1 MGRNKGRLRRLTGNA
16 LLCAALALV
25 LGTLP
30 LSTAFGDTLS
40 DKQEQAKQVKQ
51 QLQANQS
58 ELNRLTAALS
68 QTESQLAAVEANIER
83 NQAELETAQAE
94 LARYQGILNA
104 RVKAMYM
111 EGNASSLEVMLDS
124 SSFDDFLNSYDYMRM
139 IGDYDTE
146 MIDATRSLTA
156 QIQEKRAGLES
167 SRAQYEAQ
175 AASQASQRA
184 SIQAKLAEQQSILSG
199 LDADISAMVSQ
210 QVAASGGG
218 GGGYWTVGPVD
229 GLYFPVAGPHSFTNS
244 WHAPRTGHLHQGC
257 DVMANYGVP
266 CVAITSGNVVQRSG
280 GGAGNYIFL
289 YGDNGNLYYYM
300 HLGSY
305 GASGHVSAGQIVGY
319 VGDTGSPGI
328 PHLHFEVHPGGG
340 AAVNP
345 YPLLSAI
352 D

>member
-1 MGRNKGRLRRLTGNA
+1 MGKYRNAFLCIVLA
-16 LLCAALALV
+16 LLLAAL
-25 LGTLP
+25 P
-30 LSTAFGDTLS
+30 FGAAYGDSVS
-40 DKQEQAKQVKQ
+40 DKQEQAKQAKA

-58 ELNRLTAALS
+58 ELNRLTTALS
-68 QTESQLAAVEANIER
+68 QTESQLSVVEANIDR
-83 NQAELETAQAE
+83 NQAELEAAEAE
-94 LARYQGILNA
+94 LARYQGILSQ
-104 RVKAMYM
+104 RVRAMYM
-111 EGNASSLEVMLDS
+111 EGNSSSLEVMLDS
-124 SSFDDFLNSYDYMRM
+124 TSFDDFLNSYDYMRM

-146 MIDATRSLTA
+146 MIDATRSLTS
-156 QIQEKRAGLES
+156 QIRTKRASLES

-175 AASQASQRA
+175 AAAQASQRSA
-184 SIQAKLAEQQSILSG
+184 IQSKLAEQQKILSS
-199 LDADISAMVSQ
+199 LDSEISALVSQ
-210 QVAASGGG
+210 QVAASRSSSGGGG
-218 GGGYWTVGPVD
+218 GGGYWTVGPVN
-229 GLYFPVAGPHSFTNS
+229 GMYFPVAGPHSFSNS

-257 DVMANYGVP
+257 DIMATYGVP

-280 GGAGNYIFL
+280 GRAGNYIFL
-289 YGDNGNLYYYM
+289 YGDNGDLYYYM

-345 YPLLSAI
+345 YPLLLAL